1 MYCHIKSCEVRGVR
15 FSNTSLIISAK
26 TSNSSL
32 ETRADC
38 SYGRYSKSSS
48 PMLSCLHLFS
58 HTLPNPTPPCLL
70 QERRHR
76 RSRSRSRD
84 KYRPR
89 RRSRSRERRRSPSVS
104 EGGHGGTEYDPNRPR
119 RRPTWFDIPPIGGAP
134 PPLSQL
140 PGAVNVVPD
149 SINLAS
155 IEAGPMGFGGGA
167 SNQATRHARRI
178 YMGSLPPGATEDD
191 IAGFLSSALTAIGGT
206 TAGPGN
212 CVLNVYLNH
221 EKRFAFVELRTV
233 EETSNAMALDGVVFE
248 EHSVRIRRPADY
260 RVAEA
265 AALGPSLPNPNLNL
279 AAVGLDKREIQ
290 QQQALAAQQAVNM
303 MQAPGGGISAVGPGG
318 AAPTADPTP
327 HAGGERIFVGG
338 LPYYLNE
345 EQCRELLGS
354 FGTIHSFDL
363 IKDKETGQGKGYG
376 FVVYQDPSVSDIA
389 IAGLNGMRMGEKSLT
404 VKRSHSS
411 AAYREQ
417 RHRTDIIHGTTERTQ
432 QQHQQPSIQGGELGA
447 QQQGGAEEGGGGALI
462 STLPTGIPPRVVKLI
477 DAVTPEE
484 LANDDDY
491 EDILEDMK
499 EECGKY
505 GNVVAVHIPRPSA
518 DGSPPPPGLGKI
530 IVEFEENSGAMAAR
544 NAIHGRKFAGNTV
557 QALLMTAE
565 DYEEKRWD

>member
-1 MYCHIKSCEVRGVR
+1 
-15 FSNTSLIISAK
+15 
-26 TSNSSL
+26 
-32 ETRADC
+32 
-38 SYGRYSKSSS
+38 
-48 PMLSCLHLFS
+48 
-58 HTLPNPTPPCLL
+58 
-70 QERRHR
+70 
-76 RSRSRSRD
+76 
-84 KYRPR
+84 
-89 RRSRSRERRRSPSVS
+89 
-104 EGGHGGTEYDPNRPR
+104 
-119 RRPTWFDIPPIGGAP
+119 
-134 PPLSQL
+134 
-140 PGAVNVVPD
+140 
-149 SINLAS
+149 
-155 IEAGPMGFGGGA
+155 MGFGGGA

-178 YMGSLPPGATEDD
+178 YVGSLPPGATEDD

-279 AAVGLDKREIQ
+279 TAVGLDKREIQ

-303 MQAPGGGISAVGPGG
+303 MQAPGG

-345 EQCRELLGS
+345 EQCRELLAS

-363 IKDKETGQGKGYG
+363 IKDKDTGQGKGYG

-417 RHRTDIIHGTTERTQ
+417 RNRTDIIQGTTEH
-432 QQHQQPSIQGGELGA
+432 QHQTQPSIQGGDSGI
-447 QQQGGAEEGGGGALI
+447 QPQGGGGAAEEVGAGGAI

-484 LANDDDY
+484 LANDEDY

-499 EECGKY
+499 EECSKY
-505 GNVVAVHIPRPSA
+505 GNVVAVHIPRPSG
-518 DGSPPPPGLGKI
+518 DGPPPPGLGKI

-565 DYEEKRWD
+565 DYDEKRWD